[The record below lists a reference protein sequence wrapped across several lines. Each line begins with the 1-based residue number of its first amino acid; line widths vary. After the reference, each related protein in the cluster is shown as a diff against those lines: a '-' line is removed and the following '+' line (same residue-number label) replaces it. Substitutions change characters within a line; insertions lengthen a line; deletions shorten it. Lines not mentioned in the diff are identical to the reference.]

1 MAAALAIPAA
11 RYLLVPPR
19 PGRKEEWTE
28 AGEVSQLSPGSPVE
42 LVFRRNRRDGWRV
55 ISEKNTVW
63 VVRKSQTEVVA
74 FAPQCPHLGCA
85 FHWDE
90 TNRHFLCPCHTSAF
104 SLDGAVL
111 SGPSARG
118 LDRYPAKVEQNRL
131 LVGSEVIPGPRA
143 AS

>member
-1 MAAALAIPAA
+1 MAAAVAIPAA
-11 RYLLVPPR
+11 RYLLVPAR
-19 PGRKEEWTE
+19 AGREEEWTE
-28 AGEVSQLSPGSPVE
+28 AGDVSQLASGSPVE
-42 LVFRRNRRDGWRV
+42 LVFRRIRSDGWRV
-55 ISEKNTVW
+55 VSEKSTVW
-63 VVRKSQTEVVA
+63 VVRTSENEFVA

-90 TNRHFLCPCHTSAF
+90 KHRHFLCPCHTSAF

-118 LDRYPAKVEQNRL
+118 LDRYPARLEQNRL